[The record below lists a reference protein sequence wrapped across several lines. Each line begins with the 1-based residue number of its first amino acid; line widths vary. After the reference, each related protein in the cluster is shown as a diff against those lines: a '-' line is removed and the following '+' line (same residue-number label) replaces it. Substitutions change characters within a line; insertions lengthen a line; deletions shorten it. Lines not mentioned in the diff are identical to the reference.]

1 MLIAI
6 TLSFSRLYP
15 FCTKLFINTADKH
28 IAPNASNV
36 WYPCNIPSLN
46 TFSMAASFKFP
57 IGFIIPITIKA
68 NKQTNNAGVKYEPII
83 STTLDGF
90 IVKANVIAKNIVEN
104 NTALNP
110 GISGII
116 PISKVVAAVLGI
128 ARSGPKHII
137 IAEPKIIANNLPALP
152 NTLPVSPSDLAD
164 ANIASSDKPTSA
176 IINPKNPIKNLSPV
190 ITPK

>member
-1 MLIAI
+1 
-6 TLSFSRLYP
+6 
-15 FCTKLFINTADKH
+15 
-28 IAPNASNV
+28 
-36 WYPCNIPSLN
+36 
-46 TFSMAASFKFP
+46 MAASFKFP

-128 ARSGPKHII
+128 ARSGPNHII

-176 IINPKNPIKNLSPV
+176 SINPKNPIKNLSPV